1 MILFVVGPFFRR
13 RRPRRAQDEM
23 PMQPL
28 IEVLLFWAFFGIGAL
43 CGSMAIA
50 LFVAG
55 LALPGVAGGAV
66 SLGCLAAS
74 VAMWRRLRQ

>member
-28 IEVLLFWAFFGIGAL
+28 VEVLLFWTFFGIGAL

-55 LALPGVAGGAV
+55 LTWAGAAGAAI
-66 SLGCLAAS
+66 SLGCLGGA
-74 VAMWRRLRQ
+74 VAMWKKLR